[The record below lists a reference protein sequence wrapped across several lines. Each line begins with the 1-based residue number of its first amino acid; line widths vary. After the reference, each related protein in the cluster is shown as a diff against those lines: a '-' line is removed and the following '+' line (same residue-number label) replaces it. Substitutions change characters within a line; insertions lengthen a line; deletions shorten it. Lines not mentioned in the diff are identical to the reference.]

1 MRHIKS
7 NAYRI
12 IGILA
17 GTSTREEHTKVKK
30 LKMYVQ
36 ADEVIPLDY
45 FFSIIG
51 KQSRSIDDIEKAAS
65 KLNLNDDRIISA
77 LFWFFEGN
85 KVTDE
90 PAFDLLKE
98 NDLKEAATIWENL
111 IDSSSEVTK
120 KNASA
125 FSNLGTIYLSEN
137 KFKKGLNLKLAFLES
152 DYTTTL
158 ISKVTDETFKISKT
172 DLQIRFLKTL
182 FEEIKSEK
190 SIEVSELLEIL
201 NTIDFSA
208 KKVFL
213 EQFIDEPIKAVEE
226 EISKTK
232 IKISANK
239 ASGSIVGK
247 DLINNTSQN
256 LKLIKSIIGKTA
268 IKYTNIADKVANQV
282 SVCSSSYFN
291 HYKHSNTDPS
301 EYAMDL
307 FIQAKK
313 IAEGSVTKQRIQD
326 NIENL
331 EEWIQE
337 KPERDKQ
344 NRITADLDKLV
355 VIFKRYDEKAE
366 TISNA
371 TGLITE
377 TKPLLNN
384 IKSVLGSD
392 DDLYLKL
399 STRIASQVLAY
410 IIEEVNQAQ
419 SNIQYSFQLDKFKLV
434 LRNAI
439 ILANTIKAFDL
450 EYDFKV
456 NRFNENYKT
465 LYDLCLQLNV
475 STSSVLST
483 TKTASQTTYSPRPT
497 PQPTYTTPRK
507 TNGEGSNWLGWVVA
521 VIIFFI
527 VIKSCNA
534 SNNNY
539 NNNSNYDDAAVDTTS
554 IVADTA
560 ASYYPYSDTTAALV
574 DTVANEM
581 TAEAYSSPYVGNQL
595 ENGASPLDD
604 CFGSGLYSGNATLTI
619 KNGGNSD
626 AIVCLYSIG
635 KERTIRNEY
644 VQKNSTF
651 KMSSIP
657 QGYYT
662 IRVFYGNDW
671 NPNLENSCNTYGNFE
686 SDVNFTE
693 FDNEHFFE
701 DSSRGYTNATVTLYE
716 VSNGNASSS
725 EINQSTFF
733 NK

>member
-1 MRHIKS
+1 MLHIKF
-7 NAYRI
+7 NPFRI

-17 GTSTREEHTKVKK
+17 GTSTKEEHTKVKR
-30 LKMYVQ
+30 LKMYVE
-36 ADEVIPLDY
+36 ADQDIPTDY
-45 FFSIIG
+45 FFPILG
-51 KQSRSIDDIEKAAS
+51 NQSRSINEIEKAAS
-65 KLNLNDDRIISA
+65 KLNLNDDRIIAA
-77 LFWFFEGN
+77 LFWFYEGN

-98 NDLKEAATIWENL
+98 DDLKEAVSIWEKL
-111 IDSSSEVTK
+111 IESSSEVTQ

-125 FSNLGTIYLSEN
+125 YSNLGTAYLSKN
-137 KFKKGLNLKLAFLES
+137 KIKKGLNLKLAFLES
-152 DYTTTL
+152 DYTTSL

-182 FEEIKSEK
+182 FEEVKSEK

-232 IKISANK
+232 IKISTNK

-256 LKLIKSIIGKTA
+256 LKLIKSIVGKTA

-331 EEWIQE
+331 EEWIRE

-355 VIFKRYDEKAE
+355 AILKRYDEKAE
-366 TISNA
+366 TIANA

-377 TKPLLNN
+377 SKPLLNN

-434 LRNAI
+434 LRSAI
-439 ILANTIKAFDL
+439 ILANAIKAFDL

-475 STSSVLST
+475 STSSLVRT
-483 TKTASQTTYSPRPT
+483 PKATSQPTYSPSPKQSANT
-497 PQPTYTTPRK
+497 SPRK
-507 TNGEGSNWLGWVVA
+507 TNDEGSNWMGWIIA

-534 SNNNY
+534 CNNSY
-539 NNNSNYDDAAVDTTS
+539 DNNSNYDAALADTTA

-560 ASYYPYSDTTAALV
+560 AAYYPYSDTTAAPI
-574 DTVANEM
+574 DTLASEM
-581 TAEAYSSPYVGNQL
+581 PVEAYSSPYVGNQL

-725 EINQSTFF
+725 VINQSTFF